1 MGHFCWAC
9 LWLANHYPSPIRI
22 GFVAFSWFD
31 GSAVCI
37 VKVIGNGDVSPPFF
51 FFGKK
56 STTHA
61 HTYTFLRGRNNFKKM
76 EYKRINLLLIQRVL
90 GYSYNTRIVG
100 FSLLYFGLFSLVFF
114 SVWSSFL
121 VARRRRRCCLRLVK
135 QTDCTIMAVVY
146 IEFESAVFSDS
157 ESVPICRP
165 PWYHDTESNESFSGG
180 LSIPLGSLKERN
192 KKHATQEN
200 RRKKSI
206 K

>member
-90 GYSYNTRIVG
+90 GYSYHTRIVG
-100 FSLLYFGLFSLVFF
+100 FSLLYFRVVFVSILLCLVVISRCSSSSSLL
-114 SVWSSFL
+114 SSS
-121 VARRRRRCCLRLVK
+121 RETNRLHHHG
-135 QTDCTIMAVVY
+135 
-146 IEFESAVFSDS
+146 
-157 ESVPICRP
+157 CRV
-165 PWYHDTESNESFSGG
+165 H
-180 LSIPLGSLKERN
+180 
-192 KKHATQEN
+192 
-200 RRKKSI
+200 
-206 K
+206 